1 MYDVLYL
8 YTNRI
13 LNMSDWARLDR
24 FIQYF
29 GLNVNSFAREIG
41 LNRAERLYQIKKGNY
56 AISKNLAGIIVER
69 FPEVNES
76 WLLTGEGQMLA
87 SGAGL
92 TKIPL
97 YSIDLDSF
105 GTDLS
110 TLPVTDELEIPVL
123 AGSDFAFVNP
133 GDAMSPEI
141 GNGSVVFVKK
151 VDKEAVV
158 FGDIYLILS
167 SRMNVVRYVRGLN
180 DENWRL
186 VAKNAANFDDIIMSK
201 ADVKVVY
208 KVKGVLSMISI

>member
-1 MYDVLYL
+1 
-8 YTNRI
+8 
-13 LNMSDWARLDR
+13 MSDWARLDR
-24 FIQYF
+24 VIQYF

-56 AISKNLAGIIVER
+56 AISKNLVSIIVKR
-69 FPEVNES
+69 FPEVNDI
-76 WLLTGEGQMLA
+76 WLLTGEGQMLP

-97 YSIDLDSF
+97 YNIGLDAF
-105 GTDLS
+105 GDDLS
-110 TLPVTDELEIPVL
+110 TLPVTDELDIPVL

-133 GDAMSPEI
+133 GEAMSPEI

-158 FGDIYLILS
+158 FGDICLILS
-167 SRMNVVRYVRGLN
+167 SHMNVVRYVRGL
-180 DENWRL
+180 DDKNWRL
-186 VAKNAANFDDIIMSK
+186 VAKNATNFDDIIMNK
-201 ADVKVVY
+201 ANVKAVY

>member
-1 MYDVLYL
+1 MHDVLYL

-24 FIQYF
+24 VIQYF
-29 GLNVNSFAREIG
+29 ELNVNSFAREIG

-56 AISKNLAGIIVER
+56 AISKNLANIIVER

-76 WLLTGEGQMLA
+76 WLLTGEGQMLV
-87 SGAGL
+87 SSAGL
-92 TKIPL
+92 AKIPL
-97 YSIDLDSF
+97 YSVGLDSF

-133 GDAMSPEI
+133 GEAMSPEI

-151 VDKEAVV
+151 VDKEAAV
-158 FGDIYLILS
+158 FGDICLIRS
-167 SRMNVVRYVRGLN
+167 SHVHEERYGSGLC
-180 DENWRL
+180 D
-186 VAKNAANFDDIIMSK
+186 
-201 ADVKVVY
+201 Y
-208 KVKGVLSMISI
+208 Y

>member
-1 MYDVLYL
+1 
-8 YTNRI
+8 
-13 LNMSDWARLDR
+13 MSDWARLDR
-24 FIQYF
+24 VIQYF

-56 AISKNLAGIIVER
+56 AISKNLVSIIVKR
-69 FPEVNES
+69 FPEVNDI
-76 WLLTGEGQMLA
+76 WLLTGEGQMLT

-92 TKIPL
+92 AKIPL
-97 YSIDLDSF
+97 YNIGLDAF
-105 GTDLS
+105 GDDLS
-110 TLPVTDELEIPVL
+110 TLPVTDELDIPVL

-151 VDKEAVV
+151 VEKEAVV

-167 SRMNVVRYVRGLN
+167 SHMNVVRYVRGL
-180 DENWRL
+180 DDKNWRL
-186 VAKNAANFDDIIMSK
+186 VAKNATNFDDIIMNK
-201 ADVKVVY
+201 ANVKAVY

>member
-1 MYDVLYL
+1 
-8 YTNRI
+8 
-13 LNMSDWARLDR
+13 MSDWARLDR
-24 FIQYF
+24 VIQYF
-29 GLNVNSFAREIG
+29 GLNVNSFAKEIG

-56 AISKNLAGIIVER
+56 AISKNLASIIVKR
-69 FPEVNES
+69 FPEVTET

-87 SGAGL
+87 SGTGL
-92 TKIPL
+92 AKIPL
-97 YSIDLDSF
+97 YSVGLDAF
-105 GTDLS
+105 GGDLS
-110 TLPVTDELEIPVL
+110 KLPVTDELEIPVL

-133 GDAMSPEI
+133 GEAMSPEI

-167 SRMNVVRYVRGLN
+167 SRMNVVRYVRGLD

-186 VAKNAANFDDIIMSK
+186 VAKNAASFDDIIMSK
-201 ADVKVVY
+201 ADVKAVY